1 VQWFVLDQGCRT
13 RLIWSIPPSFG
24 GCEFFKLNDPE
35 RALLILDELET
46 DIGIQVHIARR
57 AIWQSARKEAQEAP
71 KGIPSGYASAIVLIG
86 ANPGVTQ
93 KRIAEELF
101 LDAGS
106 IVDIVDML
114 ERDGLADRRRDP
126 ADRRRQRLYLTD
138 AGMLAREE
146 ARQALRLHQQK
157 LAARLTEAEALELA
171 RLLKKLRT

>member
-1 VQWFVLDQGCRT
+1 
-13 RLIWSIPPSFG
+13 
-24 GCEFFKLNDPE
+24 
-35 RALLILDELET
+35 
-46 DIGIQVHIARR
+46 
-57 AIWQSARKEAQEAP
+57 
-71 KGIPSGYASAIVLIG
+71 
-86 ANPGVTQ
+86 
-93 KRIAEELF
+93 
-101 LDAGS
+101 
-106 IVDIVDML
+106 ML